1 MSLLLKDLPLV
12 PSKAPNLPIAP
23 VDYNQQFQ
31 DQFSNALRLYFAQV
45 DNALQQITQELTMA
59 TVPFYV
65 QVAQGTVPGYSS
77 FSIFGYNPD
86 LDQIE
91 ESIWPDGGTV
101 PHPTVASQLTIA
113 SSNANDDGSP
123 AGTGARTVYIEGLDG
138 IYNTVSETVT
148 LNGTTGVTT
157 SNSYLY
163 VNQFYVATV
172 GSGGVNAGEIT
183 AKVGATLYDLIG
195 VGENQ
200 RTTGHYC
207 VPAGYTA
214 YLMNGVFSAGQA
226 SGTTGVSGFLKSHG
240 PDGIVRTIAVST
252 LNNGAVQY
260 DFVNPVRV
268 PEKHCIGATA
278 IGSANNNSVSSF
290 FNIMLVQD
298 GY

>member
-1 MSLLLKDLPLV
+1 MTLEKKFVAPALPT
-12 PSKAPNLPIAP
+12 APP
-23 VDYNQQFQ
+23 DY
-31 DQFSNALRLYFAQV
+31 DQRRDDQLNYSLRLYFNNL
-45 DNALQQITQELTMA
+45 DNLLAAIVSEINDMQ
-59 TVPFYV
+59 VPFSV
-65 QVAQGTVPGYSS
+65 QVAQGNVPGYSS
-77 FSIFGYNPD
+77 FSVFGYNPD
-86 LDQIE
+86 LDQVE
-91 ESIWPDGGTV
+91 ESVWPDGGTV
-101 PHPTVASQLTIA
+101 PHPTSASQLTIA
-113 SSNANDDGSP
+113 SSNAADDGDP

-138 IYNTVSETVT
+138 DYEVVSETVT

-157 SNSYLY
+157 TNSYLY

-183 AKVGATLYDLIG
+183 AKVSTTLYDIIG

-214 YLMNGVFSAGQA
+214 YLTVGVFSAGQA
-226 SGTTGVSGFLKSHG
+226 SGTTGVTGYLRTHG
-240 PDGIVRTIAVST
+240 PDGVLRVAAVTTI
-252 LNNGAVQY
+252 NNGSAQY

-278 IGSANNNSVSSF
+278 IGAANNNSVSSM
-290 FNIMLVQD
+290 FNILLVQD